1 MSHHFPTAV
10 AQNVVS
16 IPITRCF
23 VRRRTCAKETMGLEE
38 KGAERKL
45 CELNEWKDATG
56 RWRCL
61 TRSTYK
67 AEDSTFIYIVSLE
80 NEARL
85 TRLYTALKCI
95 IDTNSQPLVHFLY
108 SSARFLIF
116 LLISLSLF
124 FSSLFLSFLL
134 LILCCIRPFSCCF
147 SCYTCWCDVT
157 SPLTSLHV
165 ASPPLVNPLQNN
177 NSRSFILPDNALLR
191 HCYIV

>member
-10 AQNVVS
+10 AQDVVS

-23 VRRRTCAKETMGLEE
+23 VRRRTCAKKTMGLEE

-45 CELNEWKDATG
+45 CELDEWKDATG

-67 AEDSTFIYIVSLE
+67 AGDSTFIYIVPLE

-116 LLISLSLF
+116 FLISLSLF
-124 FSSLFLSFLL
+124 FFFSFSLFSSSHSPLHSTFLL
-134 LILCCIRPFSCCF
+134 LFFLLYLLVR
-147 SCYTCWCDVT
+147 CYFTIN
-157 SPLTSLHV
+157 LTARRVAAIGKSL
-165 ASPPLVNPLQNN
+165 AK
-177 NSRSFILPDNALLR
+177 
-191 HCYIV
+191 